1 MNIFKILR
9 QNLHLKDELKPK
21 LVLHVSKEP
30 EPVIEYIG
38 IGKVENEGYYEQ
50 CGPDDQKCNF
60 DNIIENLTK
69 EKKISQ
75 FVQFSLNH
83 IESRFNIMILISFK
97 TNPKFQVRT
106 D

>member
-69 EKKISQ
+69 EKAEVGHKLSSSIAS
-75 FVQFSLNH
+75 NYT
-83 IESRFNIMILISFK
+83 EK
-97 TNPKFQVRT
+97 K
-106 D
+106 